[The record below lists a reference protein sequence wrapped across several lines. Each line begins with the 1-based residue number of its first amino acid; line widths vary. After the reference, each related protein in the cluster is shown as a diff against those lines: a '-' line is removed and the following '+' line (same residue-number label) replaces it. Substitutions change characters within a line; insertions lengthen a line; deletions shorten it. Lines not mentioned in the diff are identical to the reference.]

1 MAGSDVRA
9 DRPADP
15 SISTPAPSMRR
26 CHLKERSMQ
35 LLRNLARR
43 RLRTGLTITGITIG
57 IWALVVFSSMANK
70 VDALVSGGSDFYAGK
85 ITVSDGGFGGIGGQP
100 MDLAQID
107 ELQAIDGVDVVV
119 PAVSMI
125 ASEIRGVS
133 FGPPD
138 QVYATPFGADA
149 GRETYLPQLAL
160 GRALTAE
167 DEGRDVAVLGTSIAA
182 KRGVTIGD
190 TFTLQD
196 RPFAV
201 IGILEPTL
209 STPDVTIN
217 VPFTTGQQL
226 AHGDL
231 PSMLRSQVAADS
243 LATSF
248 VVFPEA
254 GADHDALAASI
265 ETALPG
271 ATALTGDGYDASVG
285 SSVGL
290 FNSIIVGIGLVSL
303 IVGGLSVI
311 NTMAMS
317 VAERTR
323 EIGVKRAIGAT
334 RRRIIRE
341 LMLEAGV
348 IGALGGLLGVALG
361 ALVVFLVNEAGRS
374 SGTVLFEL
382 TPATAAFGLAF
393 STVLGVIA
401 GIVPAWSAARLD
413 PVAALRYE

>member
-1 MAGSDVRA
+1 MKKNR
-9 DRPADP
+9 
-15 SISTPAPSMRR
+15 
-26 CHLKERSMQ
+26 
-35 LLRNLARR
+35 
-43 RLRTGLTITGITIG
+43 
-57 IWALVVFSSMANK
+57 
-70 VDALVSGGSDFYAGK
+70 Y
-85 ITVSDGGFGGIGGQP
+85 
-100 MDLAQID
+100 
-107 ELQAIDGVDVVV
+107 
-119 PAVSMI
+119 
-125 ASEIRGVS
+125 
-133 FGPPD
+133 
-138 QVYATPFGADA
+138 
-149 GRETYLPQLAL
+149 
-160 GRALTAE
+160 
-167 DEGRDVAVLGTSIAA
+167 
-182 KRGVTIGD
+182 
-190 TFTLQD
+190 
-196 RPFAV
+196 
-201 IGILEPTL
+201 
-209 STPDVTIN
+209 
-217 VPFTTGQQL
+217 
-226 AHGDL
+226 
-231 PSMLRSQVAADS
+231 
-243 LATSF
+243 
-248 VVFPEA
+248 
-254 GADHDALAASI
+254 DALAASI

-271 ATALTGDGYDASVG
+271 ATALTGEGYDASVG

>member
-1 MAGSDVRA
+1 
-9 DRPADP
+9 
-15 SISTPAPSMRR
+15 MR
-26 CHLKERSMQ
+26 

-100 MDLAQID
+100 MSLNQLD
-107 ELQAIDGVDVVV
+107 ELLVIDGVDVVV
-119 PAVSMI
+119 PTVTMI
-125 ASEIRGVS
+125 ASEIQGVS

-138 QVYATPFGADA
+138 QIYGTPIGADQ
-149 GRETYLPQLAL
+149 GHETYTPLLAQ
-160 GRALTAE
+160 GRSLTVE

-182 KRGVTIGD
+182 KRAVTVGD
-190 TFTLQD
+190 TITLEN
-196 RPFAV
+196 RPFEV
-201 IGILEPTL
+201 VGILEPTL
-209 STPDVTIN
+209 STPDVTIA
-217 VPFTTGQQL
+217 VPFTTAQGL
-226 AHGDL
+226 VHADL
-231 PSMLRSQVAADS
+231 SGVIRDQIEPAR

-248 VVFPEA
+248 VVFPAAGVDHEVVAEA
-254 GADHDALAASI
+254 I
-265 ETALPG
+265 ESRFPG
-271 ATALTGDGYDASVG
+271 QTALTGKAYDQTVG
-285 SSVGL
+285 SSVAM

-323 EIGVKRAIGAT
+323 EIGVKRAIGAH

-341 LMLEAGV
+341 LVTEAGV
-348 IGALGGLLGVALG
+348 IGAIGGLLGVALG
-361 ALVVFLVNEAGRS
+361 ALVVFLVNEGGRS
-374 SGTVLFEL
+374 SGTVLFDFTAGTAIYAL
-382 TPATAAFGLAF
+382 TF
-393 STVLGVIA
+393 STVLGAIA
-401 GIVPAWSAARLD
+401 GIVPAWNAARLD